1 MERMQPTP
9 ASIERARRALHARQ
23 LRTGFKSRKM
33 ATIRAAR
40 ITTYLA
46 QIEAWIIG
54 ATHLWGEFQLNI
66 VGTDIRVIRQHSNGH
81 GKWKV
86 GYSMRG
92 VGTWSRAS
100 RSKVIN
106 TCVLCD
112 NHERL
117 TIVGYD
123 SALIAKISEGYA
135 IANDVL
141 SPSLLPDVYDE
152 KMGKLKF
159 KESSDFD

>member
-1 MERMQPTP
+1 MERMEPTP
-9 ASIERARRALHARQ
+9 ASIERARRALNARQ
-23 LRTGFKSRKM
+23 YRTGFKSAKM
-33 ATIRAAR
+33 ATKRAAR

-46 QIEAWIIG
+46 QIETWIIG

-66 VGTDIRVIRQHSNGH
+66 VGTDIRVIRQHSNAN

-92 VGTWSRAS
+92 GGTWKRVS
-100 RSKVIN
+100 RSRVMN
-106 TCVLCD
+106 TCVLGD

-123 SALIAKISEGYA
+123 AALITKISEGYA